1 MNNKIAYMKVSQS
14 QARSLAALWRN
25 NLPLDTL
32 KIDHFADFPGDTLLA
47 KKKLRMPKI
56 KTEFLPTSF
65 PGGEKIRD
73 PGNET
78 EFCFF
83 VFFFCL
89 FFSLKKKSFFAQN
102 GS

>member
-25 NLPLDTL
+25 NLPLHTL
-32 KIDHFADFPGDTLLA
+32 KIDHFVDFPGDTLVA
-47 KKKLRMPKI
+47 KKNLRMPKI

-73 PGNET
+73 PGNEI
-78 EFCFF
+78 EFWFFFWFCF
-83 VFFFCL
+83 VFH
-89 FFSLKKKSFFAQN
+89 
-102 GS
+102 